1 MPWNRKPTW
10 HAALPAGIVAA
21 VTTLGA
27 SAQAHR
33 AAARAAEARNPP
45 KGTLLDIDGIPTHV
59 HIEGRG
65 RPIVLVHGNGAMA
78 EDFLSSPLHAM
89 LVRRFTVHTIDRPGF
104 GHTRRPDGW
113 DPSPEAQGR
122 FILRVMR
129 RLGLRRPVVV
139 GHSWGTL
146 PVLSLAIEEP
156 SAVAAIV
163 LASGFYHPPED
174 GSGSVAAWPSI
185 PGLGDL
191 LRGAITPAIGRM
203 MWPTFV
209 RKVFAPNPVTEG
221 FEEGFPKA
229 LALRPSQ
236 LKAVSQDT
244 RAMAPGARRVV
255 GRIKDL
261 TVPLV
266 LIAGREDAIV
276 DTDRHSVRLAREVP
290 DSRLHLVPHAGH
302 MIHHVAPDRVLAAV
316 DEVDRLAP

>member
-1 MPWNRKPTW
+1 MRRTRHPSWF
-10 HAALPAGIVAA
+10 AALPAGVLAA

-45 KGTLLDIDGIPTHV
+45 KGSLLDVDGISTHV

-65 RPIVLVHGNGAMA
+65 RPLVIIHGNGAMA
-78 EDFLSSPLHAM
+78 EDFLSSPLHPM
-89 LVRRFTVHTIDRPGF
+89 LTRRYRVHTIDRPGF

-113 DPSPEAQGR
+113 DPSPDAQGR
-122 FILRVMR
+122 FILRVIR
-129 RLGLRRPVVV
+129 RLGLQKPVVV

-156 SAVAAIV
+156 AGIGAIV
-163 LASGFYHPPED
+163 LASGYYYPSEG
-174 GSGSVAAWPSI
+174 GSRSVTAWPSI

-191 LRGAITPAIGRM
+191 VRGAVTPAIGRM

-209 RKVFAPNPVTEG
+209 RKVFAPNAVTEG

-236 LKAVSQDT
+236 LKAVSEDT
-244 RAMAPGARRVV
+244 RAMSPGARRVV
-255 GRIKDL
+255 GRIRDL
-261 TVPLV
+261 KVPLV
-266 LIAGREDAIV
+266 VVAGQDDAIV
-276 DTDRHSVRLAREVP
+276 HTDQHSVRLAREVTE
-290 DSRLHLVPHAGH
+290 SRLHLVPGAGH
-302 MIHHVAPDRVLAAV
+302 MIHHVAPDRVLAAI
-316 DEVDRLAP
+316 DEADRLAP